1 MSEFAI
7 SDNDR
12 AALARMIAAENNR
25 KDDCKALEFGWT
37 NCFLGRELRPE
48 FGYLAVSDR
57 FSDCPDQL
65 KADAERLDLTLI
77 PYAEIGEDC
86 YFGRFHFLY
95 SVFTMHQC
103 GKHLVDD
110 ILVLRR
116 LVIKG
121 GCIVFADEDTDGFA
135 AYCEKQLV
143 RCGFLNISLERFETG
158 GKNCFLIRAEK

>member
-1 MSEFAI
+1 MSEFTV
-7 SDNDR
+7 SDDTR
-12 AALARMIAAENNR
+12 AVLVRMIGAEIDR
-25 KDDCKALEFGWT
+25 KHDCKALEFGWT

-57 FSDCPDQL
+57 FSECPEQL

-86 YFGRFHFLY
+86 YFGRFRFLY
-95 SVFTMHQC
+95 SVFTMRQC

-116 LVIKG
+116 LIIKG
-121 GCIVFADEDTDGFA
+121 GRMVFVDEDTDGFA
-135 AYCEKQLV
+135 AYCEKQLG
-143 RCGFLNISLERFETG
+143 RCGFLNISLDRFETG
-158 GKNCFLIRAEK
+158 GKNCFIIRAEK

>member
-1 MSEFAI
+1 MSEFTV
-7 SDNDR
+7 SDDTR
-12 AALARMIAAENNR
+12 AVLVRMIGAEIDR
-25 KDDCKALEFGWT
+25 KHDCKALEFGWT

-57 FSDCPDQL
+57 FSECPEQL

-86 YFGRFHFLY
+86 YFGGCRFLY
-95 SVFTMHQC
+95 SVFTMRQC

-116 LVIKG
+116 LIIKG
-121 GCIVFADEDTDGFA
+121 GRMVFVDEDTDGFA
-135 AYCEKQLV
+135 AYCEKQLG
-143 RCGFLNISLERFETG
+143 RCGFLNISLDRFETG
-158 GKNCFLIRAEK
+158 GKNCFIIRAEK